1 MLYFDSIN
9 NNIFCIINTMGNFF
23 SYIPNKSS
31 TIYTN
36 NITSEYKLDYECA
49 TKIDEQINKP
59 PKIVE
64 PMERINSYDKFDSF
78 DSSPIVYNK
87 LLDHLP
93 VNGYKCCNCYTIV
106 NTKLSH
112 SYHAIDRMWCYSC
125 WKKKLWEY

>member
-1 MLYFDSIN
+1 MLYFDSTN

-31 TIYTN
+31 TVYTN
-36 NITSEYKLDYECA
+36 NITSEYD

-59 PKIVE
+59 PTIVE
-64 PMERINSYDKFDSF
+64 PMERINSYDKF

-93 VNGYKCCNCYTIV
+93 VNGYKCCNCYKIV
-106 NTKLSH
+106 DTKSSH